1 MRVASRRAG
10 KVHWLLIAPALGLI
24 LAFYV
29 APLLKILALSFLDP
43 TPGLQNYRLLF
54 TSGAIERILWT
65 TTRICAL
72 TTGLT
77 LVGGYAIAYALV
89 HVRERQRQWMLFCV
103 LLPFWLSVLVRAFAW
118 IMLLRRE
125 GAVNST
131 LLALGVIDSPLTLVR
146 NEFGV
151 IVGMVH
157 YMLPYAILPLYANMQ
172 GIDRRLVAAAR
183 GLGAKPFGAFRR
195 VFLPLSMPG
204 IIGALVLVF
213 IFSLGF
219 YITPAILGG
228 GKTVMI
234 AEYIATNILDN
245 IRWGL
250 ATMLAST
257 LLATV
262 FLLLALMWR
271 VVDLRKLLGA
281 A

>member
-1 MRVASRRAG
+1 
-10 KVHWLLIAPALGLI
+10 
-24 LAFYV
+24 
-29 APLLKILALSFLDP
+29 
-43 TPGLQNYRLLF
+43 
-54 TSGAIERILWT
+54 
-65 TTRICAL
+65 
-72 TTGLT
+72 
-77 LVGGYAIAYALV
+77 
-89 HVRERQRQWMLFCV
+89 
-103 LLPFWLSVLVRAFAW
+103 
-118 IMLLRRE
+118 
-125 GAVNST
+125 
-131 LLALGVIDSPLTLVR
+131 
-146 NEFGV
+146 
-151 IVGMVH
+151 
-157 YMLPYAILPLYANMQ
+157 MQ

>member
-1 MRVASRRAG
+1 MSVGSGRAST
-10 KVHWLLIAPALGLI
+10 VHWLLIAPALGLI
-24 LAFYV
+24 LALYV
-29 APLLKILALSFLDP
+29 IPLLKILGLSLLDP

-77 LVGGYAIAYALV
+77 LVGGYVIAYALV
-89 HVRERQRQWMLFCV
+89 HVGERQRQWMLFCV

-131 LLALGVIDSPLTLVR
+131 LLTLGLIDSPLTLVR
-146 NEFGV
+146 NEIGV
-151 IVGMVH
+151 IVGMIH
-157 YMLPYAILPLYANMQ
+157 YMLPYAILPLYTNMQ

-183 GLGAKPFGAFRR
+183 GLGAGPFGAFCR
-195 VFLPLSMPG
+195 VFLPLSLPG
-204 IIGALVLVF
+204 IIGAGVLVF
-213 IFSLGF
+213 VFSLGF

-234 AEYIATNILDN
+234 AEYIAANILDN

-262 FLLLALMWR
+262 FLLLGLMWR

>member
-10 KVHWLLIAPALGLI
+10 TVHWLLIAPALGLI

-89 HVRERQRQWMLFCV
+89 HAGERQRQWMLFCV

-131 LLALGVIDSPLTLVR
+131 LLALGVIDSPLALVR

>member
-10 KVHWLLIAPALGLI
+10 TVHWLLIAPALGLI

-234 AEYIATNILDN
+234 AEYIAANILDN

>member
-10 KVHWLLIAPALGLI
+10 TVHWLLIAPALGLI

-89 HVRERQRQWMLFCV
+89 HAGERQRQWMLFCV

>member
-1 MRVASRRAG
+1 VRVASRRAG
-10 KVHWLLIAPALGLI
+10 TVHWLLIAPALGLI

-89 HVRERQRQWMLFCV
+89 HAGERQRQWMLFCV